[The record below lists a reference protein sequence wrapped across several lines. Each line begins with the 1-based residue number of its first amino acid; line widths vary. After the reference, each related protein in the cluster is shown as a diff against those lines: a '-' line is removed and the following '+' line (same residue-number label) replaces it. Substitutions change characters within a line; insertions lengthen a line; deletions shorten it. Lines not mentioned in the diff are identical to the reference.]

1 MQYRKE
7 WDKRKEELDVE
18 YEGIK
23 DKTYTTAFREEIDDI
38 AEIIRIIAHFTTEI
52 GDTITARP
60 PDYALLL
67 QALDERIAEIKA
79 SATAEGCNTW
89 TPIFETHALRDDLRP
104 SITVNCDR
112 EKHYASG
119 LWSHFKEEIKRGKNN
134 LFYTIVACPFQR
146 PVSIAKRLVYEIEE
160 KKLPIMRLVDAAR
173 PDEVVVSRLE
183 PGFEPEHTWELLWSE
198 LQLRLGTSGQPMESL
213 QSLAEQG
220 ANVRRI
226 ALVYR
231 LHAQNWE
238 ADSIEHLRYIAL
250 QFQGMQEACRKYL
263 FLLAIEFPHIHDLN
277 REKYQQELAQL
288 QNLCSELNDAKGLRA
303 ECFHLLPP
311 VEADSIENWSS
322 DVFNGEKKRAFEAV
336 LAHLRQGTSPTT
348 DCFDMEQVETMQE
361 AAWAYRNRPR
371 PDLPF

>member
-1 MQYRKE
+1 MKE
-7 WDKRKEELDVE
+7 TAHELEQKADEERLITLIEKRKAIQEGLDIETDAGVKFKYKNDIKELDAN
-18 YEGIK
+18 IS
-23 DKTYTTAFREEIDDI
+23 
-38 AEIIRIIAHFTTEI
+38 
-52 GDTITARP
+52 
-60 PDYALLL
+60 ALKRKLGHVSGY
-67 QALDERIAEIKA
+67 DPI
-79 SATAEGCNTW
+79 W
-89 TPIFETHALRDDLRP
+89 TLFFQTHPLRDDLRA

-112 EKHYASG
+112 EDHYMRG
-119 LWSHFKEEIKRGKNN
+119 LQAHFKKEMSGKNN
-134 LFYTIVACPFQR
+134 LFYCVIACPFQR
-146 PVSIAKRLVYEIEE
+146 PASIAKRLVYEIEE
-160 KKLPIMRLVDAAR
+160 KKLPIKRLVDAAR
-173 PDEVVVSRLE
+173 PDEVFVSTLE
-183 PGFEPEHTWELLWSE
+183 QGFEPEHTWELLWGE
-198 LQLRLGTSGQPMESL
+198 LQLRLGTSGQPIESL
-213 QSLAEQG
+213 KSLAEQM

-238 ADSIEHLRYIAL
+238 ADSIEHLRHIAL

-263 FLLAIEFPHIHDLN
+263 FILAIEFPHIHDLN

-288 QNLCSELNDAKGLRA
+288 QSLCRELNDAEGLRA

-348 DCFDMEQVETMQE
+348 NRFDMEQVETMQE